1 MVHALIEAYGLMKF
15 MRYENNLVL
24 HIDEKVYF
32 SGVGINERAHE
43 IFVVHAYS
51 LSISYLVEL
60 ETCWTEPTLMSIICH
75 AQIQRAGHGVQTPH
89 PPFPPKKKEKKNT
102 KI

>member
-1 MVHALIEAYGLMKF
+1 M
-15 MRYENNLVL
+15 L

-32 SGVGINERAHE
+32 SGVWINEGAHD

-60 ETCWTEPTLMSIICH
+60 ETSWTEPTLMSLICH
-75 AQIQRAGHGVQTPH
+75 VQIQRAGHGVQTPH
-89 PPFPPKKKEKKNT
+89 PPFPHPPPQKKNT
-102 KI
+102 HKNIGFVSNTGRDPLKITKL